1 MKFIGVIV
9 AFSVLVLL
17 AGCVPESIKEKFVI
31 PQSAQAPQPAQ
42 EPNPVTGD
50 ASSEVE
56 EPVEE
61 ELSEEGVPVKQV
73 VEGELVEFPNLKATD
88 PDGDRIAYTFS
99 KPLDTKTGRWQTKV
113 GDAGTYDVTIT
124 ASDGKNEVEQSIR
137 IIVDPKNRPP
147 VIEKLADISVNEGE
161 TVDIVPVVSDPD
173 GDTVTISYSGW
184 MKSNTFETGYN
195 DAGDHL
201 VTVSAN
207 DGTTSAKESV
217 KVVVKNVNRPPE
229 LMSLKDVS
237 IKEGDKVTVVAKATD
252 PDKDKVTVTFSE
264 PLDNKGIWQSGD
276 GDAGKYQV
284 TVTATDGDLEVSETF
299 TLDVASV
306 NKPPKLML
314 AQKIIEVDEGET
326 VRIEVSAEDPENDS
340 VTIKFSGWMSSDNYT
355 TDFED
360 SGSHKVT
367 VSATDGINTVSEDVT
382 VIVRDVNRPPQFV
395 EGSFE

>member
-9 AFSVLVLL
+9 TFSVLVLL

-31 PQSAQAPQPAQ
+31 PQPAQAPQPAQ
-42 EPNPVTGD
+42 EPNPVTGETTE
-50 ASSEVE
+50 EVE
-56 EPVEE
+56 EEE
-61 ELSEEGVPVKQV
+61 ELSEEDGVPVKQV
-73 VEGELVEFPNLKATD
+73 VEGDLVEFPNLKATD

-99 KPLDTKTGRWQTKV
+99 KPLDAKTGRWQTKV

-147 VIEKLADISVNEGE
+147 VIEKLADITVNEGE

-184 MKSNTFETGYN
+184 MKSNTYETGYT

-207 DGTTSAKESV
+207 DGTTSTKESV

-264 PLDNKGIWQSGD
+264 PLDNKGIWQTGD

-299 TLDVASV
+299 TLDVESV
-306 NKPPKLML
+306 NKPPKLVL

-340 VTIKFSGWMSSDNYT
+340 VTIKFAGWMSSDTYT
-355 TDFED
+355 TDHED

-395 EGSFE
+395 EGSFK